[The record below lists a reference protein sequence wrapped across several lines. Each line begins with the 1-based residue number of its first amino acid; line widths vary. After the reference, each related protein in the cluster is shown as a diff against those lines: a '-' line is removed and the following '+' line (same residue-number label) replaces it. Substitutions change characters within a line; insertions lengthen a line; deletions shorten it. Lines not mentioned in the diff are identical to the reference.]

1 MEPDPNF
8 ARRSLA
14 LILNTPQS
22 STSIFSRK
30 FFDLIKFS
38 AALGLATLLMVV
50 VFGGLSILKTLSPT
64 SLTSLD
70 TDSLNKEISNM
81 NISIQLSSNARYY
94 DESIDKITMAL
105 TNTAQNGPNHLNPS
119 VIQNEL
125 QKLDDL
131 KSSNK
136 TLDDILNDL
145 VL

>member
-1 MEPDPNF
+1 MEPDPDF

-14 LILNTPQS
+14 LILNTPRS
-22 STSIFSRK
+22 SYSIFSRK
-30 FFDLIKFS
+30 FFDLIQFS
-38 AALGLATLLMVV
+38 AALGLATLLMVA
-50 VFGGLSILKTLSPT
+50 VFGGLSMLKTLSPT

-70 TDSLNKEISNM
+70 TDSINKEINNM
-81 NISIQLSSNARYY
+81 DISIQLSNARYY

-105 TNTAQNGPNHLNPS
+105 TDTAQNGPNHLNPS

-125 QKLDDL
+125 RKLDDL

-136 TLDDILNDL
+136 TLDDLLNDL